1 LGLTGYYRNF
11 VPHYGSIARSLT
23 NLLHHKSFSWNSIAQ
38 ESFDKLKESM
48 TTTPVL
54 AYPDFSK
61 EFIIETDV
69 CDTGIG
75 AVLSQE
81 GHPIAYFSKGLSV
94 SNQQKS
100 TYEKEFLEV
109 MMTVD
114 KWRSYLHKN
123 PFVIKTNHQ
132 SLCYLQDHTLSTEL
146 QRKAMRNLVGLQFRF
161 AYKKGSENKAADALS
176 RVGLHFNLSAIFA
189 VFPVWI
195 QGVVNSYHGD
205 ADATNLLQELVVSS
219 PNAQG
224 FSPTDRVIRYGNK
237 IWVGPNSALQTKLIG
252 SFHSSTLG
260 ALWCVGNILKIEK
273 MFHWQGLKN

>member
-23 NLLHHKSFSWNSIAQ
+23 NLLHHKSFSWNSVAQ

-61 EFIIETDV
+61 EFMIEIDV
-69 CDTGIG
+69 CDTGIE

-123 PFVIKTNHQ
+123 PFVIKTNHH
-132 SLCYLQDHTLSTEL
+132 SLCHLQDQTLST
-146 QRKAMRNLVGLQFRF
+146 
-161 AYKKGSENKAADALS
+161 
-176 RVGLHFNLSAIFA
+176 
-189 VFPVWI
+189 
-195 QGVVNSYHGD
+195 
-205 ADATNLLQELVVSS
+205 
-219 PNAQG
+219 
-224 FSPTDRVIRYGNK
+224 
-237 IWVGPNSALQTKLIG
+237 KL
-252 SFHSSTLG
+252 
-260 ALWCVGNILKIEK
+260 
-273 MFHWQGLKN
+273 